1 MKSSGKLL
9 GTVAVYRP
17 TMKDRERV
25 KNLLLLGTPEPL
37 IAICVGPSG
46 INVETLHKYFGEEL
60 TRYRELTLSTIAR
73 SAYKMALMPEDGGY
87 SHKLVSPEIRSRM
100 IQFVLKTRAGWRE
113 SDTTIINA
121 QNVQVVKRVIGV
133 DEKDL

>member
-1 MKSSGKLL
+1 MSKTL
-9 GTVAVYRP
+9 GAISKYTP
-17 TMKDRERV
+17 TTRDREKV

-37 IAICVGPSG
+37 IAQCVGAFGVS
-46 INVETLHKYFGEEL
+46 VETLNKYFGEEL
-60 TRYRELTLSTIAR
+60 MRYRELTLSKIAR

-87 SHKLVSPEIRSRM
+87 SHRLISPEIRSRM

-121 QNVQVVKRVIGV
+121 NNLQIVKRVIGI

>member
-1 MKSSGKLL
+1 
-9 GTVAVYRP
+9 
-17 TMKDRERV
+17 
-25 KNLLLLGTPEPL
+25 
-37 IAICVGPSG
+37 VGEYGVS
-46 INVETLHKYFGEEL
+46 VETLNKYFGEEL
-60 TRYRELTLSTIAR
+60 ARYRELTLSTIAR

-87 SHKLVSPEIRSRM
+87 SHKLISPEIRSRM

-121 QNVQVVKRVIGV
+121 NNVQVVKRVIGV